1 MKRKNYCDL
10 SKLSSKIRKDNLIM
24 FGYVVINKPE
34 LKIKDYD
41 KYQEYYCGL
50 CQSLKQNHGRRGQL
64 TLNYD
69 LNFVGILLSSL
80 YEPHENHYFIHC
92 PIHPFHKKRVCTNEC
107 MDYVSDMTIILTY
120 YKLEDDILD
129 ENSLKSK
136 SLIQFIKKKFKIVKN
151 KYPQKVETIKE
162 HLDQIH
168 YLEQTNCMDLDKIA
182 GHFGHIMAEICVYQ
196 EDIFKDDLYQMG
208 FYLGKFIYLIDA
220 FEDVE
225 EDLKKQAEKIAEE
238 LKTTPVEFMLNTGK
252 DGQAFGSVSS
262 KQIAEALNKKGII
275 VDKRKIHMDIP
286 VSSIGTTRVKV
297 DLYKGQ
303 VIGEIV
309 VEVRPKG

>member
-1 MKRKNYCDL
+1 
-10 SKLSSKIRKDNLIM
+10 M

-34 LKIKDYD
+34 LKIKDFD
-41 KYQEYYCGL
+41 QYQEYYCGL
-50 CQSLKQNHGRRGQL
+50 CQSLKKNHGRLSQF

-225 EDLKKQAEKIAEE
+225 EDLKKQTYNPFKDQFKEDNFQDYCFKILEMMISRSSYYFEKLPLIKNIELLKNIIYSGIWTKFELIKKKRMEE
-238 LKTTPVEFMLNTGK
+238 
-252 DGQAFGSVSS
+252 QS
-262 KQIAEALNKKGII
+262 
-275 VDKRKIHMDIP
+275 
-286 VSSIGTTRVKV
+286 
-297 DLYKGQ
+297 
-303 VIGEIV
+303 
-309 VEVRPKG
+309 

>member
-1 MKRKNYCDL
+1 
-10 SKLSSKIRKDNLIM
+10 M

-80 YEPHENHYFIHC
+80 YEPTDKQYLIRC
-92 PIHPFHKKRVCTNEC
+92 PLHPFHKKSVRTNQY
-107 MDYVSDMTIILTY
+107 MDYVSDMNIVLTY
-120 YKLEDDILD
+120 YKLEDDVLD

-136 SLIQFIKKKFKIVKN
+136 TFKQLLKKEFNRIKKK
-151 KYPQKVETIKE
+151 YPDKVEKIKE

-168 YLEQTNCMDLDKIA
+168 YLEKSHCLDLDEVA
-182 GHFGHIMAEICVYQ
+182 GHFGHIMASICVYQ
-196 EDIFKDDLYQMG
+196 EDVFKDDLYQMG

-225 EDLKKQAEKIAEE
+225 EDIKKQTYNPFKNKFKEKWI
-238 LKTTPVEFMLNTGK
+238 
-252 DGQAFGSVSS
+252 
-262 KQIAEALNKKGII
+262 
-275 VDKRKIHMDIP
+275 
-286 VSSIGTTRVKV
+286 
-297 DLYKGQ
+297 
-303 VIGEIV
+303 
-309 VEVRPKG
+309 

>member
-1 MKRKNYCDL
+1 
-10 SKLSSKIRKDNLIM
+10 M

-34 LKIKDYD
+34 LKIKDFD

-80 YEPHENHYFIHC
+80 YEPEEKQYWVRC
-92 PIHPFHKKRVCTNEC
+92 PMHPFHKKSVRTNQY
-107 MDYVSDMTIILTY
+107 MDYVSDMNIILTY
-120 YKLEDDILD
+120 FKLEDDVLD

-136 SLIQFIKKKFKIVKN
+136 SFKQLLKKDFQRVKE
-151 KYPQKVETIKE
+151 KYPKKVDTIKY

-168 YLEQTNCMDLDKIA
+168 VLEQKNCLDLDEVS
-182 GHFGHIMAEICVYQ
+182 GHFGHIMASICVYQ
-196 EDIFKDDLYQMG
+196 NDIFKEDLYQMG

-225 EDLKKQAEKIAEE
+225 EDIKKQTYNPFKEKFKDEHFQEDCFHLLEMMISNSSFYFEKLPLIE
-238 LKTTPVEFMLNTGK
+238 NLN
-252 DGQAFGSVSS
+252 
-262 KQIAEALNKKGII
+262 
-275 VDKRKIHMDIP
+275 
-286 VSSIGTTRVKV
+286 
-297 DLYKGQ
+297 
-303 VIGEIV
+303 
-309 VEVRPKG
+309 

>member
-1 MKRKNYCDL
+1 
-10 SKLSSKIRKDNLIM
+10 M

-34 LKIKDYD
+34 LKIKDFD

-80 YEPHENHYFIHC
+80 YEPEEKQYWIRC
-92 PIHPFHKKRVCTNEC
+92 PMHPFHKKRVRTNQY
-107 MDYVSDMTIILTY
+107 MDYVSDMNIILTY
-120 YKLEDDILD
+120 FKLEDDVLD

-136 SLIQFIKKKFKIVKN
+136 SFKQLLKKDFQKVKE
-151 KYPQKVETIKE
+151 KYPKKVDTIKY

-168 YLEQTNCMDLDKIA
+168 VLEQKHCLDLDEVS
-182 GHFGHIMAEICVYQ
+182 GHFGHIMASICVYQ
-196 EDIFKDDLYQMG
+196 EDVFKDDLYQMG

-225 EDLKKQAEKIAEE
+225 EDIKKQTYNPFKNKFKEEHFQEYCFNILEMMISRSSFYFEKLPLIENVELLRNIIYSGIWTKFELIKKKRMEE
-238 LKTTPVEFMLNTGK
+238 K
-252 DGQAFGSVSS
+252 S
-262 KQIAEALNKKGII
+262 
-275 VDKRKIHMDIP
+275 
-286 VSSIGTTRVKV
+286 
-297 DLYKGQ
+297 
-303 VIGEIV
+303 
-309 VEVRPKG
+309 